1 MKNEV
6 ATAKMVR
13 EVFFFKYQSD
23 LIQIYTN
30 TGTSFHEVQ
39 STHSYGLLNHNIPSE
54 GGLYLEGWCQ
64 VVIFLKIVLMKYKVL
79 IAMVC

>member
-39 STHSYGLLNHNIPSE
+39 STHSYGLLNTS
-54 GGLYLEGWCQ
+54 
-64 VVIFLKIVLMKYKVL
+64 
-79 IAMVC
+79 